1 MKFTISAIILAG
13 LATAQV
19 ILTNGD
25 YSGIEAGEPF
35 TITWS
40 DATGPVTLTLKNGP
54 EDNLS
59 TVSEITSGQSGE
71 SFIWTPPES
80 LPSGTYAFEISDG
93 SDINYSPR
101 FQISGGAASGSSTAS
116 LTTATTSASASSA
129 SVSTSS
135 ASASSA
141 SSATSATSTS
151 VVTSTASSTNT
162 STATSESSSS
172 ATMSSYS
179 NSTISSVSTSSV
191 STSSATT
198 TMTTT
203 MTSSRTSTTA
213 SGSPAETEVPGT
225 NGAQGVVVPL
235 VAPLLVAIGAALF

>member
-1 MKFTISAIILAG
+1 MKFTISSIILAG

-19 ILTNGD
+19 ILTNSD

-54 EDNLS
+54 ADDLS

-71 SFIWTPPES
+71 SFTWTPSES

-101 FQISGGAASGSSTAS
+101 FQISGGAASGSSTVS
-116 LTTATTSASASSA
+116 TATTTSASSA
-129 SVSTSS
+129 T
-135 ASASSA
+135 SASSVT
-141 SSATSATSTS
+141 SATSATSTS
-151 VVTSTASSTNT
+151 VVSSTASSAST

-172 ATMSSYS
+172 ATTSSYS
-179 NSTISSVSTSSV
+179 SSATGSMT
-191 STSSATT
+191 TSSATT

-203 MTSSRTSTTA
+203 MTSSRTSSATS
-213 SGSPAETEVPGT
+213 SGAPAVTEVPGT
-225 NGAQGVVVPL
+225 NGAQGVVAPL
-235 VAPLLVAIGAALF
+235 VAPLLVAVGAALF